1 MSAIL
6 KEVEDMTCPRC
17 GSDKIRVMVKSP
29 VGDAWEVYVCETCV
43 YSWRSTEN
51 PDIHEK
57 FKLNPEEIPELQVI
71 PPVPPL
77 D

>member
-43 YSWRSTEN
+43 YSWRSTGYSAGTTA
-51 PDIHEK
+51 
-57 FKLNPEEIPELQVI
+57 
-71 PPVPPL
+71 
-77 D
+77 